1 MLGWTGMRGVVSLAA
16 ALAIPVTLANG
27 QNFPHRNLILF
38 ITFIVIL
45 LTLLVQG
52 LTLPYIINR
61 SKLFELASFNTEPE
75 EIAAEKIRKGLKE
88 HTHHFLRT
96 KFDGEWNG
104 NPHAQ
109 KLLQQWEEK
118 LKAPDGDW
126 RSEETKKMYFEMLN
140 SQRAFLIQA
149 NHDPALNEE
158 IVRHQLYLIYLEEER
173 MKLL

>member
-1 MLGWTGMRGVVSLAA
+1 MRGVVSLAA

-52 LTLPYIINR
+52 LTLPYFINR
-61 SKLFELASFNTEPE
+61 SKLFEAVSFNMEPE
-75 EIAAEKIRKGLKE
+75 DIAAEKIRKGLKE

-109 KLLQQWEEK
+109 KLLQHWEEK
-118 LKAPDGDW
+118 SKTPDEDW
-126 RSEETKKMYFEMLN
+126 RSEKTKKMYFEMLN

-149 NHDPALNEE
+149 NQDPSLNEE
-158 IVRHQLYLIYLEEER
+158 IVRHQLYLIDLEEER